1 MEGIDKMTMELLMNK
16 KKYNKY
22 ISKNDPELHN
32 KKQQEFAKM
41 QKYAARILD
50 LTEGLLTDPNMEVKN
65 DVNEMFIQYVKT
77 CMYHF
82 ETKDMEL
89 AGCRDSYENGNY
101 DDENTLFG
109 ECEQDADSE
118 SEKESEKVAPTPK
131 SYWGKSIQKVGS
143 SNIDSFF
150 QPKNKII

>member
-22 ISKNDPELHN
+22 ISKTDPELYD
-32 KKQQEFAKM
+32 KKQQDFAKM

-50 LTEGLLTDPNMEVKN
+50 LTEGLLNDPNMEVQN
-65 DVNEMFIQYVKT
+65 DVNDTFIQYVKT

-89 AGCRDSYENGNY
+89 AGCRDTYENDN
-101 DDENTLFG
+101 DAADNMLFG
-109 ECEQDADSE
+109 NNECEDNKPEYVNTS
-118 SEKESEKVAPTPK
+118 K